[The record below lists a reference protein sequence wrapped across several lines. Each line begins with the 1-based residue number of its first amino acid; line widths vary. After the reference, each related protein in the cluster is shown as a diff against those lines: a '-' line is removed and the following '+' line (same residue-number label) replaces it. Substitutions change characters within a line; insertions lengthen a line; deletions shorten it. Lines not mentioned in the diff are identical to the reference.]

1 MALETTNISVTDVSQ
16 TIREYIYDDFGAII
30 GYSTDVGT
38 LCKSAKVNKWSRYKP
53 VDGAW
58 PGITLGF
65 EIASTNATKPAKSH
79 FTQWVYKPPTGGSTS
94 PFRLGDFR
102 GYDHDS
108 TTLLQK
114 ATNMGVTFF
123 GTQTAGN
130 DIKVS
135 CDFGDYAT
143 LASIKNMTK
152 FADCYLGLAVYK
164 GTTIGYLNPVWFQC
178 GTAKIGSNAGELIT
192 ISASDVPLADKD
204 IIEIVPFISEYTFM
218 NDSVTAGNQ
227 NKYSL
232 SATKENDNVLFQ
244 FIGNLPTVAWYPIYN
259 STSSDLTG
267 IYGLVVKGTAISQR
281 LTDITESNLKI
292 RYKLW
297 DGVNGTG
304 VLVYDGSSDS
314 RMVAVPSFVIPAL
327 GSITIPQ
334 TTVAWGSVPNINTV
348 KSVEYW
354 YHVYGSTSH
363 NHEIINF

>member
-1 MALETTNISVTDVSQ
+1 MALGTTNISTTLVSQ
-16 TIREYIYDDFGAII
+16 TILEP
-30 GYSTDVGT
+30 SSDVGT
-38 LCKSAKVNKWSRYKP
+38 LCKSTKVNMWSRYKP

-114 ATNMGVTFF
+114 ATNMGVTFL

-135 CDFGDYAT
+135 CDFGAYAT

-178 GTAKIGSNAGELIT
+178 GTAKIGSNSGELIT

-204 IIEIVPFISEYTFM
+204 ILEIVPFISEYSFTS
-218 NDSVTAGNQ
+218 DSVTAGNYK
-227 NKYSL
+227 KYSL

-244 FIGNLPTVAWYPIYN
+244 YIGNLPTIAWYHINN
-259 STSSDLTG
+259 STSADLTG
-267 IYGLVVKGTAISQR
+267 IYGLNVKGTAVSQR
-281 LTDITESNLKI
+281 LTDIPVSDLRIK
-292 RYKLW
+292 YKLW
-297 DGVNGTG
+297 DGLNGTG
-304 VLVYDGSSDS
+304 LLIYDGSSDS
-314 RMVAVPSFVIPAL
+314 RMVDVSSFVIPAL
-327 GSITIPQ
+327 GRATIPQ
-334 TTVAWGSVPNINTV
+334 TTVGWGDVPNIDKV
-348 KSVEYW
+348 KSVEFW
-354 YHVYGSTSH
+354 YFVYGGTSF
-363 NHEIINF
+363 NHDYINF

>member
-1 MALETTNISVTDVSQ
+1 MALGTTNISTSLVGTTLGTSS
-16 TIREYIYDDFGAII
+16 R
-30 GYSTDVGT
+30 DVGT
-38 LCKSAKVNKWSRYKP
+38 LCTHLSINKWSRYKP

-79 FTQWVYKPPTGGSTS
+79 FTQWIYKPPTGGSAS

-143 LASIKNMTK
+143 LASIKNMPK

-164 GTTIGYLNPVWFQC
+164 GTTIGYLDPVWFQC

-192 ISASDVPLADKD
+192 ISASDVPLADRD
-204 IIEIVPFISEYTFM
+204 IIEIVPFISEYAFTS
-218 NDSVTAGNQ
+218 DSVTAGNQ

-244 FIGNLPTVAWYPIYN
+244 FIGNLPTIAWYPIYN
-259 STSSDLTG
+259 STSADLTG
-267 IYGLVVKGTAISQR
+267 IYGLNVKGTAISQR
-281 LTDITESNLKI
+281 LTDITENSLKI

-297 DGVNGTG
+297 DGLNGTG
-304 VLVYDGSSDS
+304 LLVYDGSSDS
-314 RMVAVPSFVIPAL
+314 RMVAVSSFVIPAL
-327 GSITIPQ
+327 GTATIPQ
-334 TTVAWGSVPNINTV
+334 TTVAWGSVPNISTV

-354 YHVYGSTSH
+354 YAVYGGTSH